1 MNSRFTRNNIA
12 EALEFCKE
20 IAKGQ
25 GQAKRKNIARS
36 RSPISEPTNSSK
48 NNEQLNKPN
57 EIEKSNE
64 ESNNSL
70 YQASFMQIY
79 NTYLSLMLANPAL
92 VDVLASHFLGE
103 SYREKL
109 MPKSTEVAGTSQND
123 QNIYQDYEDILKSMK
138 TIFPDLSISKDILEK
153 GLEPETDGTEQIKI
167 NSNLQSVFPNMN
179 PPL

>member
-1 MNSRFTRNNIA
+1 M
-12 EALEFCKE
+12 EFCKE
-20 IAKGQ
+20 IAK

-36 RSPISEPTNSSK
+36 RSPILEPAKNCSK
-48 NNEQLNKPN
+48 NNELINKPN
-57 EIEKSNE
+57 EIEKSSE
-64 ESNNSL
+64 ERNNSL

-109 MPKSTEVAGTSQND
+109 IPKSIEAPSTSNNEQT
-123 QNIYQDYEDILKSMK
+123 IYQDFDDLLKSMK

-153 GLEPETDGTEQIKI
+153 GLEPETESIEQVKI
-167 NSNLQSVFPNMN
+167 SSNLQSVFPNMN